1 MAVDIIKDNGIEL
14 PQSTVCDLL
23 NKLTE
28 EKRLLKEI
36 NQKQAQSNKRVR
48 KVLEEGGVLL
58 TQNQLKSIIEMKN
71 GDESA
76 EIRHLKTANARL
88 KDEITALKEYIQKMR

>member
-1 MAVDIIKDNGIEL
+1 M
-14 PQSTVCDLL
+14 
-23 NKLTE
+23 
-28 EKRLLKEI
+28 
-36 NQKQAQSNKRVR
+36 
-48 KVLEEGGVLL
+48 EEGGVLL